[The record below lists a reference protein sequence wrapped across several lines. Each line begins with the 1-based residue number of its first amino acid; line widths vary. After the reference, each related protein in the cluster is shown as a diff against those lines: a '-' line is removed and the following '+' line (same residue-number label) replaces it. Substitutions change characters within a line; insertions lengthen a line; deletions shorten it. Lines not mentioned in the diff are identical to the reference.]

1 MATSSDKNPTDAEI
15 LDWVERFALRLS
27 DVGSL
32 PLIAGRILGWLM
44 VCEPAEQTADEI
56 AEAIGASRASLSTNL
71 KLLTSVRM
79 IGIVTR
85 RGKRQ
90 RYYRI
95 EEDAW
100 EAVIRIKIASLASFR
115 HMAEDGIAL
124 LGPQNDRTRRLEL
137 TRDAFSWLHDVFAS
151 APPPHR
157 DKEP

>member
-1 MATSSDKNPTDAEI
+1 M
-15 LDWVERFALRLS
+15 
-27 DVGSL
+27 VG
-32 PLIAGRILGWLM
+32 M
-44 VCEPAEQTADEI
+44 V
-56 AEAIGASRASLSTNL
+56 S
-71 KLLTSVRM
+71 
-79 IGIVTR
+79 R

-124 LGPQNDRTRRLEL
+124 FGPDTERTRRLML

-151 APPPHR
+151 APPPPN